1 MEGEYPNPCYP
12 HAETTDPPPGAFL
25 CNPNEAICLEKWA
38 GPNHGIT
45 SFDNIAVA
53 MLTVFQCVTMEGW
66 TEVLYAVRRQQP
78 GLQILFLLR
87 WHLRTFFKKNL
98 TSTFHLYLS
107 ARESNVQGRILFDLT
122 LPLSRGRRNMYV
134 PFFIPSQ
141 SLARRAKK
149 AATANAMW
157 RYAFVSLCA
166 KRKSEGV
173 FSLA

>member
-78 GLQILFLLR
+78 GLEILFNL
-87 WHLRTFFKKNL
+87 FFPCYAGIHTN
-98 TSTFHLYLS
+98 
-107 ARESNVQGRILFDLT
+107 
-122 LPLSRGRRNMYV
+122 
-134 PFFIPSQ
+134 FF
-141 SLARRAKK
+141 
-149 AATANAMW
+149 
-157 RYAFVSLCA
+157 
-166 KRKSEGV
+166 
-173 FSLA
+173 